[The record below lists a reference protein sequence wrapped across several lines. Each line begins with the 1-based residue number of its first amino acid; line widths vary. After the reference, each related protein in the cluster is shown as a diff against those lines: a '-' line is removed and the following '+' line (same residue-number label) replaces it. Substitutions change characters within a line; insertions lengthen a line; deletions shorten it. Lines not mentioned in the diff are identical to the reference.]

1 MDAERKTSNRQAAS
15 GELVPLQQ
23 KIDKFGRLCAA
34 CLGWGAKCKQP
45 RDKQEGECACT
56 LAGFLNCHRLALQL
70 YLMSER
76 VVPGVVLCA
85 EKAHEGFAEHIAP
98 ILEEYGASI
107 SRIPS
112 DAGWLIRP
120 GGQAGPQAGGLFY
133 AKGCDGVQRKSSRG
147 PARWVCT
154 SGELEIVLWEP
165 RACANTPE
173 HVETTDAKK
182 KTGACAPCGPQ
193 KTIATADEISVYFE
207 ILSAF
212 RAALAPLG
220 LDAHIRVG

>member
-1 MDAERKTSNRQAAS
+1 MDAERKTLDRQAAS
-15 GELVPLQQ
+15 GEPAPLRQ

-45 RDKQEGECACT
+45 RGEQEEGRACAP
-56 LAGFLNCHRLALQL
+56 AGFLNCLRLALQL

-85 EKAHEGFAEHIAP
+85 ENTHEGFAEHIAP

-107 SRIPS
+107 SRIPI

-120 GGQAGPQAGGLFY
+120 DEQTAPQARDPPY
-133 AKGCDGVQRKSSRG
+133 AKGCDGAWRKSSRG
-147 PARWVCT
+147 SARWVCT
-154 SGELEIVLWEP
+154 SSDLEIVLWEP
-165 RACANTPE
+165 RASANTPE
-173 HVETTDAKK
+173 HVETVDAEK
-182 KTGACAPCGPQ
+182 KTGTFVSCGPQ
-193 KTIATADEISVYFE
+193 KTVATADEISVYFE